1 MESVCVAVL
10 ARRSARRGAKGDAG
24 TSVERRNAA
33 VARENATRMG
43 RALFARGFVAGL
55 ARIARYA
62 LRPAPARGAKIVPAQ
77 TVSSGRN
84 LL

>member
-10 ARRSARRGAKGDAG
+10 ARRSARRGAKGDAA
-24 TSVERRNAA
+24 TSVERRNEA
-33 VARENATRMG
+33 VARKNATRMG

-62 LRPAPARGAKIVPAQ
+62 LRPAPARDAKIAPAQ
-77 TVSSGRN
+77 TVPSGHN